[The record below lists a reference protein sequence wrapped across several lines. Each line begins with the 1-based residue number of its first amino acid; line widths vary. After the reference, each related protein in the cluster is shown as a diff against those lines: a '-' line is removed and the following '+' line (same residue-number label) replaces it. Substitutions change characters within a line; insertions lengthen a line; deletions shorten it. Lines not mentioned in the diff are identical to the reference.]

1 MNSAVKEAHRLVDE
15 AASHIASL
23 KTILDHGSLP
33 PLPDSLDAE
42 PQHEDPSSAVMSVA
56 EQQDDDPNKDD
67 DPKTAKKKHASAVM
81 SVGSTSSTTR
91 GGGGG
96 GGGSPAGGAH
106 HGAQRGGSP
115 AGGGSPAALITAL
128 DASRST
134 EVAAGRVEMRRDAT
148 RCDEMRR
155 DRATERHDER
165 LAAEGRHTADGL
177 RHRAGASSPNDF
189 QKALAEYKRQNRV
202 TSRS

>member
-42 PQHEDPSSAVMSVA
+42 PQHDDPTSAVMSVA
-56 EQQDDDPNKDD
+56 ERQDDDPNKDD
-67 DPKTAKKKHASAVM
+67 DPKAAKKKHASAVM
-81 SVGSTSSTTR
+81 SVSSTSSTTIGGG

-96 GGGSPAGGAH
+96 GGGSPAALI
-106 HGAQRGGSP
+106 
-115 AGGGSPAALITAL
+115 AALG
-128 DASRST
+128 ASRAT
-134 EVAAGRVEMRRDAT
+134 EVASGRVEMQRDAT

-155 DRATERHDER
+155 DATTSLLVDRAKLRATERHDER

-177 RHRAGASSPNDF
+177 RHRAGSSSPNDF
-189 QKALAEYKRQNRV
+189 QKALAEYKRQNRG

>member
-15 AASHIASL
+15 AACHIASL

-67 DPKTAKKKHASAVM
+67 DPKAAKERHTSAVM
-81 SVGSTSSTTR
+81 SVISTPS
-91 GGGGG
+91 
-96 GGGSPAGGAH
+96 
-106 HGAQRGGSP
+106 
-115 AGGGSPAALITAL
+115 
-128 DASRST
+128 
-134 EVAAGRVEMRRDAT
+134 
-148 RCDEMRR
+148 
-155 DRATERHDER
+155 

>member
-33 PLPDSLDAE
+33 PLADSLDAE
-42 PQHEDPSSAVMSVA
+42 PQHDDPTSAVMSVA
-56 EQQDDDPNKDD
+56 ERQDDDPNK
-67 DPKTAKKKHASAVM
+67 ASFLGRHRA
-81 SVGSTSSTTR
+81 GASS
-91 GGGGG
+91 
-96 GGGSPAGGAH
+96 PN
-106 HGAQRGGSP
+106 
-115 AGGGSPAALITAL
+115 
-128 DASRST
+128 DF
-134 EVAAGRVEMRRDAT
+134 
-148 RCDEMRR
+148 
-155 DRATERHDER
+155 
-165 LAAEGRHTADGL
+165 HTADGL